1 MHRLSQT
8 TPPTRR
14 LISTQ
19 SFLLRQSD
27 DLSKKYLKLET
38 LMCVFTEEKQDK
50 TSLTTPV
57 AHQTFPLTFSE
68 QSFSTKYSLYIL
80 EPPIIP
86 FLTHK
91 SRIVTHGLLPFFNF
105 SPQLLKEDMVNKN
118 N

>member
-38 LMCVFTEEKQDK
+38 LMRVFTEEKQDK
-50 TSLTTPV
+50 TYLTTPV
-57 AHQTFPLTFSE
+57 GHQTFPLTFSE
-68 QSFSTKYSLYIL
+68 IFYKIL
-80 EPPIIP
+80 LIHFGASNHSIS
-86 FLTHK
+86 H
-91 SRIVTHGLLPFFNF
+91 S
-105 SPQLLKEDMVNKN
+105 
-118 N
+118 